1 MLPLYGGE
9 SPKSHWQKSLPRVPL
24 EKRDFLKRASSSCL
38 DPLLDISHV
47 RNSSTT
53 ASIMYILTRLKV
65 G

>member
-38 DPLLDISHV
+38 DPLLHTSHV
-47 RNSSTT
+47 RKHSTNSG
-53 ASIMYILTRLKV
+53 IMYILTRLKV